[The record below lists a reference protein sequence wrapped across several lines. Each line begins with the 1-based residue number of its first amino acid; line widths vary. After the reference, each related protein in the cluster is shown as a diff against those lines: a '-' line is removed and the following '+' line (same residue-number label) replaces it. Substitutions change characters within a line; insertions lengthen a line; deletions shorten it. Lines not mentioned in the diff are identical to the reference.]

1 MLNYVKKF
9 TMEILPS
16 VAATIIGAYI
26 VNHYIVTKPAA
37 DAPVAAA
44 VSAADPKG
52 NTKTASESK
61 PAETSADAGNLP
73 AAGVKAKGMSER
85 TLLERSAA
93 EKAAV
98 IEKPQEKLDAKSA
111 GAKPVD
117 AKSPILSRLTP
128 SPPTRRSRPR
138 ASPPIRAV
146 IRLRRATRSGS
157 SFRLRCSP
165 RCRRAPV
172 AAVPSPAAPVEAAVG
187 AG

>member
-26 VNHYIVTKPAA
+26 VNHYIVTKP
-37 DAPVAAA
+37 VAGA

-52 NTKTASESK
+52 NTKTTRESK

-111 GAKPVD
+111 GAKSVD
-117 AKSPILSRLTP
+117 AKSVDTKSARD
-128 SPPTRRSRPR
+128 R
-138 ASPPIRAV
+138 
-146 IRLRRATRSGS
+146 
-157 SFRLRCSP
+157 
-165 RCRRAPV
+165 
-172 AAVPSPAAPVEAAVG
+172 
-187 AG
+187 